1 MVPKLYL
8 GVEWIGLERVLPD
21 YQVPP
26 ECGASVSFLGI
37 ARSAPEDGDVK
48 ELHYEAFP
56 EMALKVMQEIRQEA
70 IQTFNVKEIYIHHR
84 LGVVKVGEPSFLVV
98 VFGGH
103 REETFKACRYVVD
116 EVKKRVPIW
125 KKEVFSDGKG
135 EWVLGG

>member
-1 MVPKLYL
+1 MVPVVYI
-8 GVEWIGLERVLPD
+8 GVEWIGVERVLQE
-21 YQVPP
+21 YAVP
-26 ECGASVSFLGI
+26 EDCGAIVVFLGI
-37 ARSAPEDGDVK
+37 ARSAPEDGPVV

-56 EMALKVMQEIRQEA
+56 EMALKVMDEIRKEA
-70 IQTFNVKEIYIHHR
+70 LKLFPVKEVMVHHR

-125 KKEVFSDGKG
+125 KKEVFKDGKS
-135 EWVLGG
+135 EWVLGA